1 MHIFFVDFKD
11 LRAIIKAKIHTRQ
24 FNVNYYSN
32 YLSMIITYGDC
43 IAKYGSDYKLKKEI
57 ESGRLFQL
65 EKGFYSDSRYH
76 SDKELISVKYPKAVF
91 SGGSA
96 FYYHGLTDVIPDNYT
111 LATKREDTRIKANN
125 IKQLFIR
132 DDLFDI
138 GIESMDS
145 DGITIRIYNLER
157 MLIELI
163 RLRSK
168 YPMDYYKEIIGNYRN
183 RIFNMD
189 FARLEEYASKFSYGE
204 SIMDIIQ
211 LEVL

>member
-1 MHIFFVDFKD
+1 MLF
-11 LRAIIKAKIHTRQ
+11 
-24 FNVNYYSN
+24 
-32 YLSMIITYGDC
+32 IITP
-43 IAKYGSDYKLKKEI
+43 
-57 ESGRLFQL
+57 SGQ
-65 EKGFYSDSRYH
+65 
-76 SDKELISVKYPKAVF
+76 I
-91 SGGSA
+91 
-96 FYYHGLTDVIPDNYT
+96 
-111 LATKREDTRIKANN
+111 
-125 IKQLFIR
+125 FIR

-145 DGITIRIYNLER
+145 DGVIIKIYNLER

-189 FARLEEYASKFSYGE
+189 FARLEEYASKFSNGG